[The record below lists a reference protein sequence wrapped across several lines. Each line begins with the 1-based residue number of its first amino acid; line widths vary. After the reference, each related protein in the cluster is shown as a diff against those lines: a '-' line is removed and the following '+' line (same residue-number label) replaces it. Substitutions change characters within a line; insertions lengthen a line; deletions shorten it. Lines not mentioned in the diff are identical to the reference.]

1 MWRRAASPDLIRGV
15 CDDFSMDES
24 PQPGAA
30 VGGTPGSE
38 PVAPERDEEIYCY
51 AHRNTPTRLRCSRCD
66 RPICGRCAIPAS
78 VGQHCPEC
86 VAEARRSAP
95 KVHSTIRAAAPAVV
109 VLLCINIVMYVLQN
123 FEINVTLRLALIPR
137 AVADGEWW
145 RLLTSMFLHST
156 EGRFGVMHIVFNM
169 VALYIYGPYVEK
181 AYGHL
186 RFVLMYLLAGF
197 FAAAASYAFGPV
209 SKIALGA
216 SGAIFGLIGIL
227 IAYAYRR
234 RTSAFIRGFLQSLL
248 VILAIN
254 LYIGFTSPFIDNYA
268 HIGGLVAGL
277 ALGYGL
283 DRQQQ
288 KGASAIEATTVVLVL
303 MTGLILVVYQSLQLA

>member
-1 MWRRAASPDLIRGV
+1 
-15 CDDFSMDES
+15 MDES
-24 PQPGAA
+24 PRPGAA
-30 VGGTPGSE
+30 VGDTSGSD
-38 PVAPERDEEIYCY
+38 PVAPELDEQTYCY

-95 KVHSTIRAAAPAVV
+95 KVRSAIRATAPAVV
-109 VLLCINIVMYVLQN
+109 VLLCITIGMYVLQN
-123 FEINVTLRLALIPR
+123 LDFSVTARLALIPR

-145 RLLTSMFLHST
+145 RLLTSMFLHAT
-156 EGRFGVMHIVFNM
+156 EGRFGIMHIAFNM
-169 VALYIYGPYVEK
+169 LALFIYGPYVEK
-181 AYGHL
+181 AFGHV
-186 RFVLMYLLAGF
+186 RFVSMYLLTGF

-209 SKIALGA
+209 NKIALGA

-248 VILAIN
+248 IILAIN

-268 HIGGLVAGL
+268 HIGGLVAGQ

-283 DRQQQ
+283 DQQQ
-288 KGASAIEATTVVLVL
+288 QRAGGAIQAATVVIVF

>member
-1 MWRRAASPDLIRGV
+1 
-15 CDDFSMDES
+15 MDES

-30 VGGTPGSE
+30 VGDTSASE
-38 PVAPERDEEIYCY
+38 GVAADEQTYCY
-51 AHRNTPTRLRCSRCD
+51 AHRDTPTRLRCSRCD

-95 KVHSTIRAAAPAVV
+95 KVRSTIRATAPAAVV
-109 VLLCINIVMYVLQN
+109 ILSLTIGMYVLQN
-123 FEINVTLRLALIPR
+123 LDSSVTVRLALIPR
-137 AVADGEWW
+137 AVAEGEWW
-145 RLLTSMFLHST
+145 RLLTSMLLHST

-169 VALYIYGPYVEK
+169 VALFIYGPYVEK
-181 AYGHL
+181 AFGHG
-186 RFVLMYLLAGF
+186 RFVGMYVLSGF
-197 FAAAASYAFGPV
+197 FAAAVSYAFGPV

-277 ALGYGL
+277 ALGYGF
-283 DRQQQ
+283 DQQQ
-288 KGASAIEATTVVLVL
+288 KGAGAIQAATALLVFIA
-303 MTGLILVVYQSLQLA
+303 GVALVVYQSAQLA